1 MKKIALFLCLLIA
14 INLFGQKPVIRPIRD
29 LVGFCWQPKQFQRL
43 MDFLDAHIA
52 VPEEEKTV
60 IAGITPHD
68 DYLYAGTI
76 YYPLFKKMRAKEV
89 VIFGVTHGTVRRKI
103 GDPQGKLI
111 FDEYKAWRALY
122 GKVDVSPLRD
132 YLKEKLDPADILV
145 STDAHRFEHSIEA
158 LIPFLQYY
166 TRDVKITPIMVT
178 GMDFEAMDAMTSKLA
193 GHIADYIKKN
203 NLKLGSDIAFLV
215 SADANHYGEDF
226 DNIIYGFDE
235 RAHLAATTRDQRIA
249 KTYLE
254 GALTKDKLKGLT
266 GELWGKTYKEN
277 NHILWCGKFS
287 IPFGM
292 LAVDKTIRLLDKNN
306 SLSGRILKYS
316 DTYSEGVLPLKKMS
330 CGITAPFSL
339 RHWVGFFSAAY
350 YLN

>member
-1 MKKIALFLCLLIA
+1 MKKIALLLCVFVS

-43 MDFLDAHIA
+43 MDYLDSHI
-52 VPEEEKTV
+52 TV
-60 IAGITPHD
+60 AESEGTIVAGITPHD
-68 DYLYAGTI
+68 DYLYAGSV
-76 YYPLFKKMRAKEV
+76 YYPLFKKLRAKEV

-111 FDEYKAWRALY
+111 FDEYKGWRALY

-132 YLKEKLDPADILV
+132 FLKEKLDPADIMV

-178 GMDFEAMDAMTSKLA
+178 GMDFEAMDKLSGKLA
-193 GHIADYIKKN
+193 ALIAEYIKKN
-203 NLKLGSDIAFLV
+203 NLKLGDDIAFLV

-226 DNIIYGFDE
+226 DNLLYGFDE
-235 RAHLAATTRDQRIA
+235 RAHLAATKRDQRIA
-249 KTYLE
+249 GTYLE
-254 GALTKDKLKGLT
+254 GPLTKDNLKGLT
-266 GELWGKTYKEN
+266 KELWGKTYKEDN
-277 NHILWCGKFS
+277 DILWCGKFS

-292 LAVDKTIRLLDKNN
+292 LAIDKTVRFIDKKN
-306 SLSGRILKYS
+306 SLTGRILKYS

-339 RHWVGFFSAAY
+339 KHWVGFFSAAY
-350 YLN
+350 CLD

>member
-1 MKKIALFLCLLIA
+1 MKKIAILLCVFVSL
-14 INLFGQKPVIRPIRD
+14 NLFGQTPVIRPIRD

-43 MDFLDAHIA
+43 MDYLDTHET
-52 VPEEEKTV
+52 VPAPEKPV
-60 IAGITPHD
+60 IAGISPHD
-68 DYLYAGTI
+68 DYLYAGTV
-76 YYPLFKKMRAKEV
+76 YYPLFKNFHAKEV

-111 FDEYKAWRALY
+111 FDEYKSWRALH

-132 YLKEKLDPADILV
+132 YLKEKLDPSDVMV
-145 STDAHRFEHSIEA
+145 SMDAHRFEHSVEA

-178 GMDFEAMDAMTSKLA
+178 GMDFAAMEKLSA
-193 GHIADYIKKN
+193 ELAKHIAGYIKKN
-203 NLKLGSDIAFLV
+203 NLKLGTDIAFLV

-226 DNIIYGFDE
+226 DNLVYGFDE
-235 RAHLAATTRDQRIA
+235 RAHLAATNRDQRIA

-254 GALTKDKLKGLT
+254 GPLTRDNLEGLTK
-266 GELWGKTYKEN
+266 ELWGKTYKEN
-277 NHILWCGKFS
+277 NNILWCGKFS

-292 LAVDKTIRLLDKNN
+292 LAIDKTVRLVDKKN
-306 SLSGRILKYS
+306 SLNGRLLKYS

-350 YLN
+350 YLD